1 MPLIKCKECGAE
13 ISEQAES
20 CPRCGIKGAG
30 RRSRTWIDS
39 LNAVSG
45 TLTAVVGTLVIP
57 AAGATLAWVT
67 FNYTKQSQE
76 NEKLQAMVESAVG
89 QDPAKELTAIRV
101 VSCLA
106 KIDKLPGSFA
116 LSVLGGVARNSNDP
130 QLRREAYDAIENLTL
145 EPNSVE
151 KLDAY
156 DKVEIFCLQAALTP
170 CQFFRQK
177 NLGYIEKYATNDV
190 LGHEVA
196 AKLLA
201 LSQDV
206 SDPQTKIDLLLT
218 VFNRYGDPEMMERAI
233 PILYSAVKERDPSQ
247 SESNEDVL
255 NFLEQIAQQNRG
267 ERSQIR
273 VYLALALV
281 TNNQHSREDYLAKF
295 ALVGT
300 GKNSRDE
307 AKRVVVSIA
316 RTAKDDPVLVRIL
329 DSAAKNLDGEI
340 QKAANITER

>member
-20 CPRCGIKGAG
+20 CPRCGIKCAG
-30 RRSRTWIDS
+30 RKSRTWIDT

-57 AAGATLAWVT
+57 VAGATLAWVT
-67 FNYTKQSQE
+67 FNYKKQNQE

-89 QDPAKELTAIRV
+89 QDLAKELTAVRV

-106 KIDKLPGSFA
+106 KIDKLPASFA
-116 LSVLGGVARNSNDP
+116 LSVLGAVARNSDDP
-130 QLRREAYDAIENLTL
+130 KLRREAYDAIENLTL
-145 EPNSVE
+145 EPKSVE

-170 CQFFRQK
+170 SQYFRQK
-177 NLGYIEKYATNDV
+177 NLGYIEKYATDDV

-218 VFNRYGDPEMMERAI
+218 VFNRYGDPEMMQRAI
-233 PILYSAVKERDPSQ
+233 PILYGAVKERDPSQ
-247 SESNEDVL
+247 SDSNEDVL
-255 NFLEQIAQQNRG
+255 NFLEQIARQNRG
-267 ERSQIR
+267 DRSQIR

-281 TNNQHSREDYLAKF
+281 TNDQHSREDYLGKF
-295 ALVGT
+295 ALIGT
-300 GKNSRDE
+300 GKNTRDE
-307 AKRVVVSIA
+307 AKRVAESIA
-316 RTAKDDPVLVRIL
+316 RTGKDDPVLVRIL
-329 DSAAKNLDGEI
+329 DSAVEKLAGEI
-340 QKAANITER
+340 QKAGDITER